1 MKKKQQYIASFFE
14 EKQKSFNLDV
24 KRFKTSIAN
33 ISQKQYKYGSFAT
46 MQSIDNPPN
55 IEKNR
60 SKLLK
65 ISQKADFKGQKISIE
80 QIAWTQS

>member
-1 MKKKQQYIASFFE
+1 MIINNKEPHIRTWKKEQQYIASFFE

-55 IEKNR
+55 IEKK
-60 SKLLK
+60 SLK
-65 ISQKADFKGQKISIE
+65 TFENLTKSWF
-80 QIAWTQS
+80 